1 MGNCCL
7 GESEDA
13 VKAQPSP
20 QPPRPRQAP
29 YLPADTSP
37 SGRDIF
43 LVEAPVTL
51 EVNGQATT
59 VDTAAL
65 SASTSLLSFLRETL
79 RLTGTKA
86 MCNQAGCGACV
97 VAATFADPFSGAAK
111 TRAVNAC
118 TTPLLGGYPMPERPR
133 I

>member
-1 MGNCCL
+1 M
-7 GESEDA
+7 
-13 VKAQPSP
+13 
-20 QPPRPRQAP
+20 
-29 YLPADTSP
+29 
-37 SGRDIF
+37 
-43 LVEAPVTL
+43 
-51 EVNGQATT
+51 
-59 VDTAAL
+59 DTAAL

-118 TTPLLGGYPMPERPR
+118 TTPLLGGCPMPEWPR
-133 I
+133 IDVQ